1 MAGVSADDTAAL
13 HRLADLATPMA
24 LRVAVTLGIPARLRG
39 DGDTVENLAREL
51 AVSPVG
57 LELLLAQLATIGV
70 VERTDAAYRTTAFGT
85 PLCPDVDPWLTM
97 LLDATTAAGRSELA
111 FVEMAHSVATG
122 QEAYSRRYGQDFW
135 TDATEHPQLRDSF
148 DAQMTARFVTQVPQ
162 IVAGVDWSRFATLVD
177 VGGGHGTLLAA
188 VLEAHPAMTAR
199 LVDLERTATGAAQTF
214 QQRGLHE
221 RATAIAGSFFDPLPA
236 GADAYLLCDILHDW
250 DDQHAQQIL
259 ARCADA
265 ARPDSRILV
274 IEAVGDR
281 HTHPAHDLAMLVF
294 YGGRDRHLHELSA
307 LAEPLGLLIDAVTDV
322 SDHRTLVE
330 LRPSAGTAATALG
343 GEPRSVVRAARRGVG
358 H

>member
-1 MAGVSADDTAAL
+1 VAGVSADDAAAL
-13 HRLADLATPMA
+13 RRLADLTTPMA

-57 LELLLAQLATIGV
+57 LQLLLAHLATIDV
-70 VERTDAAYRTTAFGT
+70 VER
-85 PLCPDVDPWLTM
+85 
-97 LLDATTAAGRSELA
+97 
-111 FVEMAHSVATG
+111 
-122 QEAYSRRYGQDFW
+122 

-148 DAQMTARFVTQVPQ
+148 DTQ
-162 IVAGVDWSRFATLVD
+162 
-177 VGGGHGTLLAA
+177 
-188 VLEAHPAMTAR
+188 MTAR

-221 RATAIAGSFFDPLPA
+221 RATAIAGSFFDPLPP
-236 GADAYLLCDILHDW
+236 GVDAYLLCDILHDW
-250 DDQHAQQIL
+250 DDWDDQQIL

-281 HTHPAHDLAMLVF
+281 HTHTAHDLAMLVF

-307 LAEPLGLLIDAVTDV
+307 LAEPLGLLIDTVTDV

-330 LRPSAGTAATALG
+330 LRPSADTEATALS
-343 GEPRSVVRAARRGVG
+343 GELPSFVRAAQRGVG

>member
-1 MAGVSADDTAAL
+1 
-13 HRLADLATPMA
+13 MA
-24 LRVAVTLGIPARLRG
+24 LRVAVTLGIPTRLRG
-39 DGDTVENLAREL
+39 DGDTVEHLARDL

-57 LELLLAQLATIGV
+57 LGLLLAHLATIGV
-70 VERTDAAYRTTAFGT
+70 VERTEATYGATAYRTTAFGT

-97 LLDATTAAGRSELA
+97 MLDATTATGRSDLA

-135 TDATEHPQLRDSF
+135 TDATEYPQLRDSF

-214 QQRGLHE
+214 QQRALRE
-221 RATAIAGSFFDPLPA
+221 RATAIAASFFDPLPA

-250 DDQHAQQIL
+250 DDQHARRIL
-259 ARCADA
+259 SRCADA

-274 IEAVGDR
+274 IEAIGDR
-281 HTHPAHDLAMLVF
+281 HTHTAHDLAMLVF
-294 YGGRDRHLHELSA
+294 YGGRGRHLHELSA
-307 LAEPLGLLIDAVTDV
+307 LAEPLGLLIDTVIDV

-330 LRPSAGTAATALG
+330 LRPSANTTGTSLSGELRSFDREAYTAGKQRFIEDVNRRANPLG
-343 GEPRSVVRAARRGVG
+343 
-358 H
+358 

>member
-1 MAGVSADDTAAL
+1 M
-13 HRLADLATPMA
+13 
-24 LRVAVTLGIPARLRG
+24 
-39 DGDTVENLAREL
+39 
-51 AVSPVG
+51 
-57 LELLLAQLATIGV
+57 
-70 VERTDAAYRTTAFGT
+70 VERTDATYLTTAFGM

-122 QEAYSRRYGQDFW
+122 QDFW

-162 IVAGVDWSRFATLVD
+162 IVARVDWSHFATLVD
-177 VGGGHGTLLAA
+177 VGGGHGTLLAE

-250 DDQHAQQIL
+250 DDPHAQQI
-259 ARCADA
+259 
-265 ARPDSRILV
+265 
-274 IEAVGDR
+274 
-281 HTHPAHDLAMLVF
+281 
-294 YGGRDRHLHELSA
+294 SA
-307 LAEPLGLLIDAVTDV
+307 
-322 SDHRTLVE
+322 DHRIIRSQNGSILDVRRRDARE
-330 LRPSAGTAATALG
+330 VSHG
-343 GEPRSVVRAARRGVG
+343 GSVKKTV
-358 H
+358 